1 MDYANDIRDK
11 LRRWDELDT
20 EFNNGWRQHAMELS
34 TFCMPRQ
41 GRFFA
46 SDRNRGVKR
55 HNNIL
60 DNTCTNALRVL
71 AAGLM
76 GGASSPA
83 RPWFRLAVPDEDLMK
98 NDNVKRWLSKTT
110 QTMLT
115 VFARSNTYRAL
126 HTIYEELAVF
136 GTATALIMPDFDEVI
151 RIHTFTF
158 GEYRLDKD
166 HRGVVNTFMRE
177 FDMTTA
183 QIVEEFG
190 YENCS
195 VTVQQA
201 YNNKRFG
208 NWFTIIHVIEPNRS
222 RDPSKKDKM
231 NMPYVS
237 CYFEKSGHNGKYLRH
252 GGMRRFRVVAPRW
265 HVTGGDVYGQSPT
278 METLGDV
285 KQLQHEQLRKAEAI
299 DYQVRVPLKLPTSL
313 KNRDIDRLPGG
324 ATYVDGSTGD
334 VGPLF
339 QVNLNLQHLRE
350 DIMDVRERIRS
361 ALYTDMFLM
370 LANDTR
376 SGITATEVAERHE
389 EKLLMLGPVLER
401 LHNENHAQL
410 IDIVFEDMVELGL
423 VDTPPDELQ
432 GMPLTVHF
440 VSMLAQAQRAIA
452 TNSID
457 RYVMALGSLVPVI
470 PDIMD
475 NLDDDYYADHMADL
489 LGVDPRLVRT
499 EDEKKALREERAQ
512 AQQQAQ
518 QMAMLEQAAGAANK
532 LAASPTDGQNALTDA
547 VNMFSGYGRVGV

>member
-1 MDYANDIRDK
+1 MDYQNDIRDK
-11 LRRWDELDT
+11 LRRWDELDM
-20 EFNNGWRQHAMELS
+20 EFNNGWKQHAMELS

-41 GRFFA
+41 GRFFS
-46 SDRNRGVKR
+46 SDRNRGIKR

-60 DNTCTNALRVL
+60 DNTCTNSLRVL

-83 RPWFRLAVPDEDLMK
+83 RPWFRLAVPDEDMMK

-110 QTMLT
+110 QSMLT

-126 HTIYEELAVF
+126 HTIYEELSVF
-136 GTATALIMPDFDEVI
+136 GTAAALIMQDFDEVI
-151 RIHTFTF
+151 RIHTFTY

-177 FDMTTA
+177 FDMTVA
-183 QIVEEFG
+183 QLVEEFG

-201 YNNKRFG
+201 YNNKRYG
-208 NWFTIIHVIEPNRS
+208 TWVTILHVIEPNRS
-222 RDPSKKDKM
+222 RDPSKKDSI
-231 NMPYVS
+231 NMPYTS

-252 GGMRRFRVVAPRW
+252 GGMRRFRIIAPRW
-265 HVTGGDVYGQSPT
+265 HVTGEDVYGQSPT
-278 METLGDV
+278 MEVLGDT
-285 KQLQHEQLRKAEAI
+285 KQLQHQQLRKAEAI

-324 ATYVDGSTGD
+324 ATYVDGGQGD

-361 ALYTDMFLM
+361 GLYTDMFLM

-423 VDTPPDELQ
+423 VDPPPEELQ

-457 RYVMALGSLVPVI
+457 RYVMSLGALVPVV

-475 NLDDDYYADHMADL
+475 NFDADYYADHMADL
-489 LGVDPRLVRT
+489 LGIDPRLVRV
-499 EDEKKALREERAQ
+499 DEERDALRQARAQ
-512 AQQQAQ
+512 QQMQAQ
-518 QMAMLEQAAGAANK
+518 QMAMAEQAATAANK

-547 VNMFSGYGRVGV
+547 VNMFSGYGGVGV